1 MFLNHIKFVN
11 AIEIVWFVN
20 IQFFPVIIYSDYKTN
35 LYLLFLLF
43 VSIKV
48 RLYRTFFN
56 YERIRD

>member
-11 AIEIVWFVN
+11 AIEFVWFVN
-20 IQFFPVIIYSDYKTN
+20 IRFFPVIIYSGYRTN
-35 LYLLFLLF
+35 LYLSILLF

>member
-11 AIEIVWFVN
+11 AIEFVWFVN
-20 IQFFPVIIYSDYKTN
+20 IRFFPVIIYSGYRTN